1 MDFIKGC
8 PSTSMDDYQLN
19 ITTLIR
25 HAARNFPEREIVY
38 RTDEGVFRYNYK
50 EAYKRVN
57 KLATVLKQLGIQPGD
72 RIGVLDWN
80 SRRFFEA
87 YFAIPGIGAV
97 LLQMNLRLASVELEY
112 VANHSEAQYILVDES
127 LLSIAEEIA
136 PKLKTVKGYII
147 MTDKEPAAIDTT
159 LSPVHYFEDLIAQVD
174 SETYEW
180 PVIDETSAYSACY
193 TSGTTG
199 SPKGVYYSHRCIYL
213 HAMMYALFA
222 RIRHTDTLMQLVP
235 MFHAQGWGIWQSAAL
250 MGAKI
255 ILPGRYS
262 LEDAE
267 VLVNLMNKEK
277 MTAMMGAP
285 ALFMAFLQQIEK
297 MDPKPDFSNA
307 RIMCGATEPPLS
319 MMKGYKELTG
329 AEFIHI
335 YGATETTPLCLCN
348 QLKPSL
354 ENKLSEDE
362 KWELMKKQGIPV
374 PGLDVKLVDFE
385 GKEIPPDG
393 TTAGEILVKG
403 PWVTGSYY
411 NDSRNKDSF
420 VDGYWKSAD
429 AGSID
434 ENGYIKI
441 VDRYKDLIKSG
452 GEWISSIDLENAM
465 AAHPDVEEATVVGIE
480 HPKWEERPLALVVLK
495 DTGIENKITAEDILE
510 FIAPKFA
517 KWQLPDRVMLVDEIA
532 KTSVGKY
539 NKKEIRKT
547 YQNEYMK

>member
-19 ITTLIR
+19 STTLIR

-57 KLATVLKQLGIQPGD
+57 KLAAALKQIGIQPGD

-97 LLQMNLRLASVELEY
+97 LLQMNLRLAAVELEY

-127 LLSIAEEIA
+127 LLSLAEEIA

-147 MTDKEPAAIDTT
+147 MTDKEPAAIETT
-159 LSPVHYFEDLIAQVD
+159 LSPVHYFEDLIAQVE

-180 PVIDETSAYSACY
+180 PIIDETSAYSACY

-199 SPKGVYYSHRCIYL
+199 APKGVYYSHRCIYL

-222 RIRHTDTLMQLVP
+222 RIRHSDTLMQLVP
-235 MFHAQGWGIWQSAAL
+235 MFHAQGWGIWQSAVL

-262 LEDAE
+262 LEDAKT
-267 VLVNLMNKEK
+267 LVDLMNQEK

-285 ALFMAFLQQIEK
+285 ALFMAFLQQIER

-335 YGATETTPLCLCN
+335 YGATETSPLCLCN

-354 ENKLSEDE
+354 EDTLSDDE

-374 PGLDVKLVDFE
+374 PGLDIKLVDFE
-385 GKEIPPDG
+385 GKEIPADG
-393 TTAGEILVKG
+393 ATAGEILVRG

-495 DTGIENKITAEDILE
+495 NTGIENTITAADILE

-517 KWQLPDRVMLVDEIA
+517 KWQLPDKVKLVDVIA

-547 YQNEYMK
+547 YKDVYMR